1 VTPPRLICTVWPPRP
16 VAGEAVV
23 ELAVDQHLA
32 VGGAPDAAQGQ
43 VGAGADRDRRRRGRG
58 RAAAAITSASVTMA
72 TSARATA
79 W

>member
-1 VTPPRLICTVWPPRP
+1 
-16 VAGEAVV
+16 V

-58 RAAAAITSASVTMA
+58 RAARRDHQRERDDGDQRASHGVVIT
-72 TSARATA
+72 RPNR
-79 W
+79 